1 MNIHTLIR
9 ALRYDD
15 PQTPICIRHNDKDV
29 PLMLSDVWLWRDTD
43 NKVVLTIS
51 THRVPSEPKRLYKP
65 DRKLTIL
72 SLMQYIH
79 EQFEIV
85 ESTDESDVQIENLNG
100 HTQSL
105 DIEWIHAKYDKL
117 ILLAP

>member
-9 ALRYDD
+9 ILRYDD
-15 PQTPICIRHNDKDV
+15 PQTLICVRHNDKDV
-29 PLMLSDVWLWRDTD
+29 PLMLSDVWLWHDTD

-51 THRVPSEPKRLYKP
+51 TYRAPSEPKRLYKP
-65 DRKLTIL
+65 HRKLTIL
-72 SLMQYIH
+72 SLIQYIH

-85 ESTDESDVQIENLNG
+85 ESTYESDVQIENLNG
-100 HTQSL
+100 HTQPL
-105 DIEWIHAKYDKL
+105 DVEWIHTKYDKL